1 MHALILQA
9 QGVANKAKNAVSDL
23 SDLPNPF
30 KGSSSPQ
37 GLANDAKNKVHIL
50 RNFFWRKVLCKGV
63 FHLIAVGMRRLVCVQ
78 VPRCFSN
85 MDVCK
90 VLPD

>member
-1 MHALILQA
+1 MQALVLQA

-37 GLANDAKNKVHIL
+37 GLANDAKNKVLIL
-50 RNFFWRKVLCKGV
+50 HNSVWRYFC
-63 FHLIAVGMRRLVCVQ
+63 
-78 VPRCFSN
+78 
-85 MDVCK
+85 
-90 VLPD
+90 